1 LSKPIATASAPM
13 PDVLA
18 LCGRLFPAGH
28 DVRIDGDFVVGDGST
43 EAGTIAVVGTCN
55 RAGIGVDLAYRLAGA
70 VLDVVASH
78 PERPILMLVDTQ
90 GQKLARRD
98 ELLGNGGYLAH
109 LAKCFEVARRE
120 GHPLLALVYG
130 EAVSGGFLALG
141 MTADR
146 TYALADAQIRV
157 MALPA
162 MSRITQIPIDE
173 LETLC
178 RTSAI
183 FGPGVDHYERLGAV
197 DAIWEGDLAT
207 CLADALS
214 SIAPSDDAR
223 ARLGAERGGRTH
235 AARVIAAVL
244 DA

>member
-1 LSKPIATASAPM
+1 M

-18 LCGRLFPAGH
+18 LCRELFPDGH
-28 DVRIDGDFVVGDGST
+28 DVRVDGDFVVGSGST
-43 EAGTIAVVGTCN
+43 KAGAVAVVGTCN

-70 VLDVVASH
+70 VLDVVESH
-78 PERPILMLVDTQ
+78 PTRPILMLVDTQ

-109 LAKCFEVARRE
+109 LAKCFEVARRA

-141 MTADR
+141 MTAER
-146 TYALADAQIRV
+146 TFALVDAQIRV

-173 LETLC
+173 LEALC
-178 RTSAI
+178 RSSAI
-183 FGPGVDHYERLGAV
+183 FGPGVAHYERLGAV
-197 DAIWEGDLAT
+197 DALWEGDLAAH
-207 CLADALS
+207 LVAALS
-214 SIAPSDDAR
+214 ADRPASDSR
-223 ARLGAERGGRTH
+223 AALGARRGGRTH
-235 AARVIAAVL
+235 AARVIEAILSA
-244 DA
+244 